1 MYLLKPIRSNRY
13 TYLFNTPLIVLIGY
27 INYSENRQLSEG
39 ASLHEL
45 YFSLGISPTSTCSD
59 YRKKKQGADRRS
71 DFSQIDTETRSHHFL
86 HLLRKIIA
94 NASSS
99 KLCSVALSRTY

>member
-13 TYLFNTPLIVLIGY
+13 NYLFNTSLIVLIGY

-45 YFSLGISPTSTCSD
+45 YFSLGISPTSSCSD
-59 YRKKKQGADRRS
+59 YRKKNKERIEGLILVRLILKQ
-71 DFSQIDTETRSHHFL
+71 EV
-86 HLLRKIIA
+86 II
-94 NASSS
+94 S
-99 KLCSVALSRTY
+99 YIY